1 MNKHIFFDKITASI
15 GAKVAGKKKF
25 FSQSVDSL
33 SFEELVQRT
42 EIVVQMTNDKEA
54 SNATGSKSEK
64 TAHAPE
70 IKNDR
75 TSGATDFK
83 GGRTGD
89 AGEIRNES
97 SSRATDINDRE
108 TADVPEI
115 NGEGTFEVSAVT
127 PAGIL
132 DPAFR
137 VEKWV
142 GTGYPTII
150 YHHGNNERP
159 FDYRKGAKNTFLN
172 IFVKARN
179 TFDAN
184 LIVVRAPYHNSSLK
198 EYQEKM
204 TDLQNFMAMI
214 AAAVKLNETL
224 IGALRQH
231 SDQPVITTGI
241 SLGGWV
247 TNLHRALFNSAD
259 RYVPLM
265 AGAFLGELF
274 LESRYRK
281 MTGENAVGADGVIR
295 ELLNF
300 DRAFGVVETRNVFP
314 LLAKYDQFI
323 EYPVQVKSYEGIE
336 VRTIENGHI
345 TGALNTRNLRN
356 HVLAVL
362 QTCCPQTRSNT
373 ISQHK

>member
-1 MNKHIFFDKITASI
+1 MNKHIFFDRLTAAI

-25 FSQSVDSL
+25 FSQCIDSL

-42 EIVVQMTNDKEA
+42 EILVPITNEKGT
-54 SNATGSKSEK
+54 SNATGNKSGE
-64 TAHAPE
+64 TADVME
-70 IKNDR
+70 IKNDQ
-75 TSGATDFK
+75 TSGVKDFN
-83 GGRTGD
+83 GGKTGD
-89 AGEIRNES
+89 AGEIRNERS
-97 SSRATDINDRE
+97 SGATDINDRE
-108 TADVPEI
+108 TANVPEI
-115 NGEGTFEVSAVT
+115 RSEGTFEVRAVT

-132 DPAFR
+132 DPAFK

-142 GTGYPTII
+142 GTGHPTII

-172 IFVKARN
+172 IFVKARD

-184 LIVVRAPYHNSSLK
+184 LIVVRAPFHNSNLK
-198 EYQEKM
+198 EYQGKM

-224 IGALRQH
+224 IVALRQH
-231 SDQPVITTGI
+231 SDQPIITTGM

-281 MTGENAVGADGVIR
+281 MTGENALGAAGEIR

-300 DRAFGVVETRNVFP
+300 DRAFGGVESRNVYP

-323 EYPVQVKSYEGIE
+323 EYPVQVKSYDGVE
-336 VRTIENGHI
+336 VRTIENGHV
-345 TGALNTRNLRN
+345 TGALNTRDLRN

-362 QTCCPQTRSNT
+362 QTCRLQTRSNT
-373 ISQHK
+373 TSQRK